1 MTDFVADCS
10 IAISWVVAAQATEA
24 SEELLQGASEGACI
38 FVPALWPFE
47 IANAPLVLAR
57 RRRLSSEQYHAAL
70 QTLGR
75 LVRTVDLDGAARALD
90 ITPQLAVQEQLTVY
104 DAAYLELS
112 LRLKLPLATRDSSLA
127 AAARRR
133 KVKVLGY
140 SS

>member
-10 IAISWVVAAQATEA
+10 IAISWVVAAQATDA
-24 SEELLQGASEGACI
+24 TEELLQAAREGVCV

-47 IANAPLVLAR
+47 IANALLVLVHR
-57 RRRLSSEQYHAAL
+57 KRLTGEQYRAAL
-70 QTLGR
+70 ETLGR
-75 LVRTVDLDGAARALD
+75 LIRTVDLEGAARAMD
-90 ITPQLAVQEQLTVY
+90 ITPQLAAHEQLTVY

-127 AAARRR
+127 EAARRR